1 MIILK
6 RLKLKLDRYLEERQ
20 MTRYV
25 LAQKTGIKYQTIDG
39 YYKNSVL
46 RYDVDNLSKII
57 TALDCGVED
66 LFEIVEEADP

>member
-6 RLKLKLDRYLEERQ
+6 RLRLKLDRYLDERQ

-25 LAQKTGIKYQTIDG
+25 LAQKAGIKYQTIDG

-46 RYDVDNLSKII
+46 RYDAENLSKII

-66 LFEIVEEADP
+66 LFEIVEEDDP

>member
-6 RLKLKLDRYLEERQ
+6 KLRLKLDRYLEDRQ

-66 LFEIVEEADP
+66 LFEIVEEDQP

>member
-6 RLKLKLDRYLEERQ
+6 KLRLKLDRYLEDRQ
-20 MTRYV
+20 MTRYI
-25 LAQKTGIKYQTIDG
+25 LAQKMGIKYQTIDG

-66 LFEIVEEADP
+66 LFEIVEEEQP

>member
-1 MIILK
+1 MKKL
-6 RLKLKLDRYLEERQ
+6 RLKLDRYLEDRQ
-20 MTRYV
+20 MTRYI

-66 LFEIVEEADP
+66 LFEIVEEEQP

>member
-66 LFEIVEEADP
+66 LFEIVEEADL

>member
-1 MIILK
+1 
-6 RLKLKLDRYLEERQ
+6 

-25 LAQKTGIKYQTIDG
+25 MAQKAGIKYQTIDG

-46 RYDVDNLSKII
+46 RYDAENLSKII

-66 LFEIVEEADP
+66 LFEIVEEDDP

>member
-1 MIILK
+1 
-6 RLKLKLDRYLEERQ
+6 
-20 MTRYV
+20 MTRYI

-57 TALDCGVED
+57 TALDCVVED
-66 LFEIVEEADP
+66 LFEIVEEEQP

>member
-1 MIILK
+1 
-6 RLKLKLDRYLEERQ
+6 
-20 MTRYV
+20 MTRYI

-66 LFEIVEEADP
+66 LFEIVEEEQPRKLWELKRKR

>member
-6 RLKLKLDRYLEERQ
+6 KLRLKLDRYLEDRQ
-20 MTRYV
+20 MTRYI

-66 LFEIVEEADP
+66 LFEIVEEEQP

>member
-1 MIILK
+1 
-6 RLKLKLDRYLEERQ
+6 
-20 MTRYV
+20 MTRYI

-66 LFEIVEEADP
+66 LVEIVEVEQP